1 MPTPRDAENLYDLG
15 VEQTRQ
21 ALLLT
26 KAKAGLVNMATLA
39 LLAWTV
45 AGIVAV
51 LR

>member
-1 MPTPRDAENLYDLG
+1 MPNRDPEGMYDLS

-21 ALLLT
+21 ATLLT
-26 KAKAGLVNMATLA
+26 KAKAGLVNMTTLA
-39 LLAWTV
+39 VLAWTV